1 MHTKKRNMLEHER
14 LNNLVYVSYNRK
26 MAARFQKMREE
37 GKNFDP
43 LVLEDFDWDNEWV
56 DPFANS
62 APIGG
67 DPLFTWD
74 HVDQAA
80 GASTQLEGRNFSRRA
95 HGSHVSRFEE
105 DEDGLDVGEENE
117 NEEDFVLDDLD
128 MDDDEATNTG
138 GDGDEEGNDNAS
150 FDELGDG
157 F

>member
-1 MHTKKRNMLEHER
+1 
-14 LNNLVYVSYNRK
+14 
-26 MAARFQKMREE
+26 MREE

-56 DPFANS
+56 DPLANS
-62 APIGG
+62 SHIGD

-74 HVDQAA
+74 HVDHAT

-117 NEEDFVLDDLD
+117 NDGNFVLDDLD
-128 MDDDEATNTG
+128 MDDDEATDNN
-138 GDGDEEGNDNAS
+138 GDDGNEEGNDNAG
-150 FDELGDG
+150 FDDLDDG
-157 F
+157 Y

>member
-1 MHTKKRNMLEHER
+1 
-14 LNNLVYVSYNRK
+14 

-80 GASTQLEGRNFSRRA
+80 GASTQLQGRNFPRRA
-95 HGSHVSRFEE
+95 HGSHVSRFVE

-128 MDDDEATNTG
+128 MDEDEATNTG

-150 FDELGDG
+150 FDELDDG

>member
-1 MHTKKRNMLEHER
+1 
-14 LNNLVYVSYNRK
+14 

-56 DPFANS
+56 DPLANS

-67 DPLFTWD
+67 DPLFTGD

-80 GASTQLEGRNFSRRA
+80 GASTQLQGRNFPRRA
-95 HGSHVSRFEE
+95 HGSHVSRIVQ
-105 DEDGLDVGEENE
+105 DEDDADVGEENE
-117 NEEDFVLDDLD
+117 NDDDFVLDDLD
-128 MDDDEATNTG
+128 MDDDEATNNG
-138 GDGDEEGNDNAS
+138 GNGEEERNDDIGLN
-150 FDELGDG
+150 ELDDG

>member
-1 MHTKKRNMLEHER
+1 
-14 LNNLVYVSYNRK
+14 
-26 MAARFQKMREE
+26 MREE

-62 APIGG
+62 TPIGG

-80 GASTQLEGRNFSRRA
+80 GASTQLQGRNFPRRA
-95 HGSHVSRFEE
+95 HGSHVSRIVQDE
-105 DEDGLDVGEENE
+105 DEDDTDVGEENE
-117 NEEDFVLDDLD
+117 NDDDFVLDDLD
-128 MDDDEATNTG
+128 MDDDEATNNG
-138 GDGDEEGNDNAS
+138 GNGEEERNDDIGL
-150 FDELGDG
+150 DELDDG